1 MAYYHCILFDV
12 DGTLLDFE
20 ASEHK
25 ALLETLEQYHWPVD
39 VETQEQYRRINKE
52 LWAALE
58 QGKIKKDRLVVQ
70 RFEKFMQA
78 IGVSGNA
85 AEVNRF
91 YLDRLGEH
99 ADVMPGAAEV
109 LRELSEVAT
118 LAVVSN
124 GVARVQYN
132 RLALSGLDK
141 YMDGVFVSE
150 KLGVEKPSRKFF
162 EIALRTL
169 GVEQRKKTLVVGD
182 SLAADIQGGINAG
195 LATCWFN
202 PTGQENPGAIHPTH
216 TIATLE
222 ELYPLIMEEEELQN
236 VGSRNRR
243 HQV

>member
-132 RLALSGLDK
+132 RLALSGMDK

-150 KLGVEKPSRKFF
+150 KLGVEKYFVDEHGGYVNDDHVPVN
-162 EIALRTL
+162 EIARIPCIDIVNCDLNGELSSFGDFWHTL
-169 GVEQRKKTLVVGD
+169 DDNMDVIDRNTLQAVG
-182 SLAADIQGGINAG
+182 Q
-195 LATCWFN
+195 TV
-202 PTGQENPGAIHPTH
+202 
-216 TIATLE
+216 
-222 ELYPLIMEEEELQN
+222 LQVIYN
-236 VGSRNRR
+236 EK
-243 HQV
+243 